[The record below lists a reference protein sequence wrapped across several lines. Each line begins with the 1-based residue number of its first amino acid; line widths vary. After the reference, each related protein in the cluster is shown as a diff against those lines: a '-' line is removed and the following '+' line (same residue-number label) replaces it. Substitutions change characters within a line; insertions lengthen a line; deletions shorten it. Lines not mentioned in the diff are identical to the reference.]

1 MQLDGPDL
9 EELLVRARHEY
20 GSDVRIVK
28 ADKVRVGGVGGFFAR
43 EHYELSVEVDEL
55 PLTTQA
61 IPAHSPFQAQA
72 QAQTPPQRT
81 TISRPVSLLD
91 LADAISD
98 REVETRQGVG
108 RSAAS
113 THPSKG
119 LSLQSYSPSGLTGD
133 DDDDEVTFTPGLPTS
148 HLAPAPSSGPA
159 LSTDGASFASILAG
173 LTESVAERPA
183 PAPKPIVVPE
193 PEAVVAVRPVIVEQA
208 VERPTPKTPART
220 QRAAV
225 AQQLSLRD
233 LRDVGLPSDLLPA
246 RADGDLL
253 GVLVAALRA
262 LPKVPEMPSGPGDIF
277 AVVGEGEAAWDAGVQ
292 LARSL
297 DLDERSVVYV
307 TAGHAPA
314 KVAPA
319 RRITAI
325 DQLSTRAD
333 RWRKRTTPTVAVVDA
348 PMTVKAARWNRQAL
362 ATLDAEAVWLVV
374 PATRKTDDVAKW
386 ASRLGRADGLVV
398 TDVDASSD
406 PASVLQLGFPVAW
419 LDGRPATP
427 GAWAGLIVDRLVE
440 AR

>member
-28 ADKVRVGGVGGFFAR
+28 ADKVRTGGVGGFFTR
-43 EHYELSVEVDEL
+43 EHFELSVEVDEK
-55 PLTTQA
+55 PLVDQA
-61 IPAHSPFQAQA
+61 FPPQLTPTAQ
-72 QAQTPPQRT
+72 PQRT
-81 TISRPVSLLD
+81 TVSRPVSLLD
-91 LADAISD
+91 LAEAISD
-98 REVETRQGVG
+98 REVEIRQVVTRPAGTAG
-108 RSAAS
+108 SS
-113 THPSKG
+113 
-119 LSLQSYSPSGLTGD
+119 SGKQADELDELD
-133 DDDDEVTFTPGLPTS
+133 DLDDELPTFTPGLPAS
-148 HLAPAPSSGPA
+148 QPAAATSSGPS

-173 LTESVAERPA
+173 LTESVSERAA
-183 PAPKPIVVPE
+183 PVKKPIVQAE
-193 PEAVVAVRPVIVEQA
+193 PEAVVAVRPPMVEHS
-208 VERPTPKTPART
+208 VERQSPKSPARR

-225 AQQLSLRD
+225 AQPLSLRD
-233 LRDVGLPSDLLPA
+233 LSDVGIPRDLLPA
-246 RADGDLL
+246 REDGDLL
-253 GVLVAALRA
+253 GALVSALRA
-262 LPKVPEMPSGPGDIF
+262 LPKAPEMPNGAGDIF

-297 DLDERSVVYV
+297 DLDERAVVYV

-319 RRITAI
+319 RRITEI
-325 DQLSTRAD
+325 GQLSTRAD
-333 RWRKRTTPTVAVVDA
+333 RWRKRTTPTIAVVDA

-386 ASRLGRADGLVV
+386 ASRLGRTDGLVV

-427 GAWAGLIVDRLVE
+427 GAWAGLLVDRLVE
-440 AR
+440 SR

>member
-28 ADKVRVGGVGGFFAR
+28 ADKVRTGGVGGFFTR
-43 EHYELSVEVDEL
+43 EHFELSVEVDEKPLVDQAL
-55 PLTTQA
+55 P
-61 IPAHSPFQAQA
+61 SPLAPTAQ
-72 QAQTPPQRT
+72 PQRT
-81 TISRPVSLLD
+81 TVSRPVSLLD
-91 LADAISD
+91 LAEAISD
-98 REVETRQGVG
+98 REVETRQVAAARPIGNA
-108 RSAAS
+108 RSSSSIDVA
-113 THPSKG
+113 
-119 LSLQSYSPSGLTGD
+119 D
-133 DDDDEVTFTPGLPTS
+133 DADDDEVAFRPGLPAS
-148 HLAPAPSSGPA
+148 PPAAQTSSGPS

-173 LTESVAERPA
+173 LTESVAERAVPSQ
-183 PAPKPIVVPE
+183 KPIVQTE
-193 PEAVVAVRPVIVEQA
+193 PEAVVAVRPAMVEQSL
-208 VERPTPKTPART
+208 ERQAPKAPARR
-220 QRAAV
+220 QRAA
-225 AQQLSLRD
+225 AATQSLSLRD
-233 LRDVGLPSDLLPA
+233 LRDVGIPRDLLPT
-246 RADGDLL
+246 REDVDLL
-253 GVLVAALRA
+253 GALVTALRA
-262 LPKVPEMPSGPGDIF
+262 LPKAPEMPTAAGDIF
-277 AVVGEGEAAWDAGVQ
+277 AIVGEGEAAWDAGVQ

-297 DLDERSVVYV
+297 DLDERAVVYV

-325 DQLSTRAD
+325 DQLSARAD
-333 RWRKRTTPTVAVVDA
+333 RWRKRTTPTIAVVDA
-348 PMTVKAARWNRQAL
+348 PMTVKSARWNRQAL

-386 ASRLGRADGLVV
+386 ANRLGRTDGLVV

-427 GAWAGLIVDRLVE
+427 GAWAGLIVDRLVD

>member
-61 IPAHSPFQAQA
+61 IPAHSPFQAQT
-72 QAQTPPQRT
+72 QAQPQRT
-81 TISRPVSLLD
+81 TISRPASLLD

-108 RSAAS
+108 RPAAS
-113 THPSKG
+113 THSSKG
-119 LSLQSYSPSGLTGD
+119 LSPQSYSSSGVTAD
-133 DDDDEVTFTPGLPTS
+133 DDEDDEVTFTPGLPTS
-148 HLAPAPSSGPA
+148 SPAPAPSSGPS

-173 LTESVAERPA
+173 LTESVAERPGLA
-183 PAPKPIVVPE
+183 PRPIVAPE

-208 VERPTPKTPART
+208 VERHTSKPPVRR

-262 LPKVPEMPSGPGDIF
+262 LPKAPDMPSGPGDIF

-386 ASRLGRADGLVV
+386 ASRLGRTDGLVV